1 MEMLKSY
8 KDFADNSY
16 QYFMFA
22 YENDQLFN
30 EMGSM
35 AQNICE
41 RYLKHII
48 SEYAEPETEKEAM
61 EKERALRSHNLRIL
75 THYLRKKMDLSM
87 PKDLIQALNSVNGFY
102 FSTRY
107 PGEDSITMD
116 REDLEDCAK
125 ALKQCRHY
133 VEELIEQFR
142 KKPV

>member
-1 MEMLKSY
+1 MDTLKTY

-22 YENDQLFN
+22 YEHEQIFN

-48 SEYAEPETEKEAM
+48 SEYAEPETDQEAV
-61 EKERALRSHNLRIL
+61 EKERVLRSHNLRML
-75 THYLRKKMDLSM
+75 TNYLRKDMGLPM
-87 PKDLIQALNSVNGFY
+87 PKDLIQTLHSVNGFY

-107 PGEDSITMD
+107 PGEDSITLD
-116 REDLEDCAK
+116 REDLDDCAE
-125 ALKQCRHY
+125 ALKLCRQY
-133 VEELIEQFR
+133 VEELLEEFNGN
-142 KKPV
+142 K